1 MSGMGMNGA
10 NQTDNG
16 HIEKMNAFL
25 DRVTE
30 EIVGLREKKMVREE
44 MEDHIEDEAFELMD
58 EGMNES
64 AAYVEAVSR
73 MGDANELAH
82 ELMLAHPYDSNN
94 GFNKMLT
101 VLWIGIFLIW
111 LPDVN
116 NMRPD
121 AISWIGT
128 YIMIFSLY
136 RMRTI
141 SKSFRKAFYAS
152 YGLGLL
158 MPITVLAQTQP
169 YAILQ
174 TILRVG
180 NMIAS
185 GIVLMMMANYL
196 DAAVETELNKDDGSI
211 AWVLKVYICAE
222 TLLILIL
229 NAIHG
234 FPKESVNIN
243 VNGTWGFLIIIG
255 VIALKICDI
264 LFIIKTWKIKRILQE
279 ESYAGIE
286 PFSWKKIW
294 GYLIPLVG
302 MTLLPALV
310 SIAISIWPVHGKY
323 MMNLPEKEFSQL
335 SNEEAK
341 EQLLSILPED
351 EKTELESYDIFYFDR
366 RGEGNWEISEG
377 NPKMWLLRGKRVVPD
392 IARGQ
397 QERVATFTV
406 WENPKVGFKAASGF
420 WIAGRYDMGDNIKK
434 TCHQSFFA
442 YEKDGMLYEFEPS
455 RVWEMPRKTIAEYAL
470 NHGADRVYCYQALTV
485 WRLADYN
492 VQVGYEAAIQHS
504 PLRIP
509 YDDFVVKEDSRS
521 GGYAITEMVTL
532 NNQMSLLDYGTVRTQ
547 SNSVWEK
554 IGGIAHF
561 AGEEGPER
569 HSFYQYNS
577 YGDWFE
583 DLYQNGEWD
592 TYDDDNWPDI
602 SEPNAAADMFE
613 TDPFESQ
620 SSAQWQD
627 YETGV

>member
-1 MSGMGMNGA
+1 MSDMGTNGA

-121 AISWIGT
+121 VISWIGT

-169 YAILQ
+169 YTILQ
-174 TILRVG
+174 TGLRIG

-234 FPKESVNIN
+234 FPKENVNIN

-286 PFSWKKIW
+286 PFSWRKIW

-420 WIAGRYDMGDNIKK
+420 WIAGRYDMGDDIKK

-532 NNQMSLLDYGTVRTQ
+532 NNQMSLLDYRTVRTQ

-561 AGEEGPER
+561 VGEEGPER
-569 HSFYQYNS
+569 HNFYQYNS

-583 DLYQNGEWD
+583 YLYQNGEWD

>member
-58 EGMNES
+58 EGMNEN

-121 AISWIGT
+121 VISWIGT

-141 SKSFRKAFYAS
+141 SKSFRRAFYAA
-152 YGLGLL
+152 YGFGLL

-169 YAILQ
+169 YVILQ

-420 WIAGRYDMGDNIKK
+420 WIAGRYDMGDDIKK

-509 YDDFVVKEDSRS
+509 YDDFVVKEDSRN
-521 GGYAITEMVTL
+521 GGYAITEIVTL

-561 AGEEGPER
+561 VGEEGHER

-583 DLYQNGEWD
+583 DLYQKGEWD

>member
-1 MSGMGMNGA
+1 MSDIGMNGA

-25 DRVTE
+25 DQITE

-111 LPDVN
+111 LPDVTD
-116 NMRPD
+116 MRPD

-141 SKSFRKAFYAS
+141 SKSFRRAFYAA
-152 YGLGLL
+152 YGFGLL

-286 PFSWKKIW
+286 PFSWKKIG

-302 MTLLPALV
+302 MTLLAALV

-420 WIAGRYDMGDNIKK
+420 WIAGRYDMGDDIKK

-547 SNSVWEK
+547 SNLVWEK

-583 DLYQNGEWD
+583 SLYQNGEWD

>member
-121 AISWIGT
+121 VISWIGT

-169 YAILQ
+169 YTILQ
-174 TILRVG
+174 TGLRIG

-196 DAAVETELNKDDGSI
+196 DAAVETELNKDDGSV

-302 MTLLPALV
+302 MTLLPAIV

-351 EKTELESYDIFYFDR
+351 EKTELETYDIFYFDR

-377 NPKMWLLRGKRVVPD
+377 NPKVWMLRGKRVVPD

-420 WIAGRYDMGDNIKK
+420 WIAGRYDMGDDIKK

-455 RVWEMPRKTIAEYAL
+455 RVWEMSQKTIAEYAL

-504 PLRIP
+504 PIRIP

-521 GGYAITEMVTL
+521 GGYAITEMVTP
-532 NNQMSLLDYGTVRTQ
+532 NNQISLLDYGTVRTQ
-547 SNSVWEK
+547 SNLVWEK

-569 HSFYQYNS
+569 HNFYQYNS

-583 DLYQNGEWD
+583 SLYQNGEWD
-592 TYDDDNWPDI
+592 TYDDDNWPDV
-602 SEPNAAADMFE
+602 SE
-613 TDPFESQ
+613 

>member
-1 MSGMGMNGA
+1 
-10 NQTDNG
+10 
-16 HIEKMNAFL
+16 
-25 DRVTE
+25 
-30 EIVGLREKKMVREE
+30 
-44 MEDHIEDEAFELMD
+44 
-58 EGMNES
+58 
-64 AAYVEAVSR
+64 
-73 MGDANELAH
+73 
-82 ELMLAHPYDSNN
+82 
-94 GFNKMLT
+94 
-101 VLWIGIFLIW
+101 
-111 LPDVN
+111 
-116 NMRPD
+116 
-121 AISWIGT
+121 
-128 YIMIFSLY
+128 
-136 RMRTI
+136 
-141 SKSFRKAFYAS
+141 
-152 YGLGLL
+152 
-158 MPITVLAQTQP
+158 
-169 YAILQ
+169 
-174 TILRVG
+174 
-180 NMIAS
+180 MIAS

-286 PFSWKKIW
+286 PFSWKKLLK
-294 GYLIPLVG
+294 YLIPLVG
-302 MTLLPALV
+302 MTLLPAIV

-420 WIAGRYDMGDNIKK
+420 WIAGRYDMGDDIKK
-434 TCHQSFFA
+434 TSHQSFFA

-455 RVWEMPRKTIAEYAL
+455 RVWEMPRKIIAEYAL

-532 NNQMSLLDYGTVRTQ
+532 NNQMSLLDY
-547 SNSVWEK
+547 
-554 IGGIAHF
+554 
-561 AGEEGPER
+561 
-569 HSFYQYNS
+569 
-577 YGDWFE
+577 
-583 DLYQNGEWD
+583 
-592 TYDDDNWPDI
+592 
-602 SEPNAAADMFE
+602 
-613 TDPFESQ
+613 
-620 SSAQWQD
+620 
-627 YETGV
+627 